1 MRLNLLHAN
10 DRPGEYPA
18 SYYAV
23 TRTPLDPFP
32 KLQGAQSADVAIV
45 GGGYM
50 GLSAALH
57 LAEKGLSV
65 VLLEAHRVGFGASGR
80 NGGQVGSGQR
90 QDQVW
95 LEKTVGVGHAH
106 RLWDMAEDAKA
117 LVRDLI
123 ARHRMPV
130 PFRPGVAHACYTQAE
145 ATETRAYAEKLARD
159 YGYDQTEVL
168 DRTAIRRLIGSDRFA
183 GGAVDRGAGHIHPLN
198 FAVGLARAAAAA
210 GVRIHEGSEVQTLSP
225 GRKATLRTA
234 QGEVTADH
242 VILAGNG
249 YLGGLEPGYAS
260 RVMPINNFILATEP
274 LGDRAAGVLAE
285 PIAVADSNFVVNY
298 WRLSDDNRLLFGGG
312 ESYGYR
318 FPDILKTVRAP
329 MLKIY
334 PQLAD
339 VQITHAWGGTLA
351 ITMNRMPALMRP
363 QPNVL
368 AGSACSGHGVAL
380 STLTGKLLAETVT
393 GDATGF
399 DLLSSIPQPRFPG
412 GAALRWPLLVLAMT
426 WYGMRDRLGL

>member
-1 MRLNLLHAN
+1 MTGPGNTRQLLCR
-10 DRPGEYPA
+10 DPA
-18 SYYAV
+18 
-23 TRTPLDPFP
+23 TPLDPFAP
-32 KLQGAQSADVAIV
+32 LRGEVRADVCRGRGRIHRPV
-45 GGGYM
+45 GG
-50 GLSAALH
+50 AAPCRK
-57 LAEKGLSV
+57 AGLSV

-90 QDQVW
+90 QDQDW
-95 LEKTVGVGHAH
+95 IEKYTDAEVDHA
-106 RLWDMAEDAKA
+106 
-117 LVRDLI
+117 
-123 ARHRMPV
+123 
-130 PFRPGVAHACYTQAE
+130 
-145 ATETRAYAEKLARD
+145 RAYADHLATR
-159 YGYDQTEVL
+159 YNYTRTEVL
-168 DRTAIRRLIGSDRFA
+168 DRPGIRHLIGSDRFS
-183 GGAVDRGAGHIHPLN
+183 GGALDHGAGHIHPLN
-198 FAVGLARAAAAA
+198 FAIGLAKAASAA
-210 GVRIHEGSEVQTLSP
+210 GVRIHEESEVLSFTP
-225 GRKATLRTA
+225 GPKATLKTA
-234 QGEVTADH
+234 QGSVTADH

-249 YLGGLEPGYAS
+249 YIGGLEPSYPS
-260 RVMPINNFILATEP
+260 RVMPINNFIIATEP
-274 LGDRAAGVLAE
+274 LGDRAKDVLAE

-339 VQITHAWGGTLA
+339 VKITHAWGGTLA

-363 QPNVL
+363 HPNVL

-393 GDATGF
+393 GNAEGY
-399 DLLSSIPQPRFPG
+399 DLLASVPQPRFPG

-426 WYGMRDRLGL
+426 WYSMRDRLGL

>member
-10 DRPGEYPA
+10 DRRGEYPA
-18 SYYAV
+18 SYYAA
-23 TRTPLDPFP
+23 TRTAIDPFP
-32 KLQGAQSADVAIV
+32 PLAGDTQADVAVV
-45 GGGYM
+45 GGGYL

-57 LAEKGLSV
+57 LAQKGLSV
-65 VLLEAHRVGFGASGR
+65 VVLEAHRVGFGASGR

-95 LEKTVGVGHAH
+95 IEKAVGKDHAR

-130 PFRPGVAHACYTQAE
+130 TFHPGVAHACYSDAE
-145 ATETRAYAEKLARD
+145 VADVHRYAEKLTRD
-159 YGYDQTEVL
+159 YGYTWLEPL
-168 DRTAIRRLIGSDRFA
+168 DRAGIRRLIGSRAFA
-183 GGAVDRGAGHIHPLN
+183 GGEIDRGAGHIHPLN
-198 FAVGLARAAAAA
+198 FAIGLAAAAAAA
-210 GVRIHEGSEVQTLSP
+210 GARIHENSEVLRFQP
-225 GRKATLRTA
+225 GPRASLHTA
-234 QGEVTADH
+234 QGTVRADH

-249 YLGGLEPGYAS
+249 YIGGLEPSYPA

-274 LGDRAAGVLAE
+274 LGERAQEVLAE
-285 PIAVADSNFVVNY
+285 PVAVADSNFVVNY
-298 WRLSDDNRLLFGGG
+298 WRLSEDNRLLFGGG

-329 MLKIY
+329 LLKIY

-339 VQITHAWGGTLA
+339 VRISHAWGGTLA

-363 QPNVL
+363 HPNVL
-368 AGSACSGHGVAL
+368 AASACSGHGVAL
-380 STLTGKLLAETVT
+380 STLTGKLLAEAVA
-393 GDATGF
+393 GDAEGF
-399 DLLSSIPQPRFPG
+399 DLLSRIPQPRFPG
-412 GAALRWPLLVLAMT
+412 GALMRWPLLVLAMT
-426 WYGMRDRLGL
+426 WYSARDRIGF

>member
-1 MRLNLLHAN
+1 MDLLHVN
-10 DRPGEYPA
+10 DRRGEYPA
-18 SYYAV
+18 SFYAA
-23 TRTPLDPFP
+23 TRTPIDPFP
-32 KLQGAQSADVAIV
+32 ALQGEVRADVAVV

-57 LAEKGLSV
+57 LAHKGLNV
-65 VLLEAHRVGFGASGR
+65 VVLEAHRVGFGASGR

-95 LEKTVGVGHAH
+95 IEKAVGREHAR

-123 ARHRMPV
+123 DRHQMPV
-130 PFRPGVAHACYTQAE
+130 TFHPGVAHACYTDA
-145 ATETRAYAEKLARD
+145 ETREAHGYAEKLARD
-159 YGYDQTEVL
+159 YGYTQIEHL
-168 DRTAIRRLIGSDRFA
+168 DRAGIRRLIGSTSFA
-183 GGAVDRGAGHIHPLN
+183 GGEIDRGAGHIHPLN
-198 FAVGLARAAAAA
+198 FAIGLAKAAAAA
-210 GVRIHEGSEVQTLSP
+210 GARIHETSEVLSFTP
-225 GRKATLRTA
+225 GPKPVLRTA
-234 QGEVTADH
+234 QGSVTADH

-249 YLGGLEPGYAS
+249 YIGGLEPSYPS

-274 LGDRAAGVLAE
+274 LGDRAKDVLAE
-285 PIAVADSNFVVNY
+285 PVAVADSNFVVNY
-298 WRLSDDNRLLFGGG
+298 WRLSEDNRLLFGGG

-339 VQITHAWGGTLA
+339 VKISHAWGGTLA

-363 QPNVL
+363 HPNVL

-380 STLTGKLLAETVT
+380 STLTGKLLAEAVA
-393 GDATGF
+393 GNAAGF
-399 DLLSSIPQPRFPG
+399 DLLANIPQPRFPG
-412 GAALRWPLLVLAMT
+412 GATLRWPLLVLAMT
-426 WYGMRDRLGL
+426 WYSMRDRLGL

>member
-1 MRLNLLHAN
+1 MDLLHVN
-10 DRPGEYPA
+10 DRRGEYPA
-18 SYYAV
+18 SFYAA
-23 TRTPLDPFP
+23 TRTSLYPFP
-32 KLQGAQSADVAIV
+32 ALRGEVRADVAVV

-57 LAEKGLSV
+57 LAEKGLCV
-65 VLLEAHRVGFGASGR
+65 VVLEAHRVGFGASGR

-95 LEKTVGVGHAH
+95 LEKTVGRDHAH

-117 LVRDLI
+117 LVKDLI
-123 ARHRMPV
+123 ARHAMPV
-130 PFRPGVAHACYTQAE
+130 TFHPGVAHACYSDA
-145 ATETRAYAEKLARD
+145 ETRETHAYAEKLARD
-159 YGYDQTEVL
+159 YGYTQIEPL
-168 DRTAIRRLIGSDRFA
+168 DRSGIRRLIGSTSFA
-183 GGAVDRGAGHIHPLN
+183 GGEIDRGAGHIHPLN
-198 FAVGLARAAAAA
+198 FAIGLAKAAAAA
-210 GVRIHEGSEVQTLSP
+210 GARIHEESEVLSLTP
-225 GRKATLRTA
+225 GPKATLRTA
-234 QGEVTADH
+234 QGQLVADH

-249 YLGGLEPGYAS
+249 YIGGLEPGYPS

-274 LGDRAAGVLAE
+274 LGDRARDVLAE
-285 PIAVADSNFVVNY
+285 PVAVADSNFVVNY
-298 WRLSDDNRLLFGGG
+298 WRLSEDNRLLFGGG

-339 VQITHAWGGTLA
+339 VKIGHAWGGTLA

-363 QPNVL
+363 YPNVL

-380 STLTGKLLAETVT
+380 STLTGKLLAETVA
-393 GDATGF
+393 GNAEGF
-399 DLLSSIPQPRFPG
+399 DLLASIPQPRFPG
-412 GAALRWPLLVLAMT
+412 GATLRWPLLVLAMT
-426 WYGMRDRLGL
+426 WYSMRDRLGL

>member
-1 MRLNLLHAN
+1 MVNLLHAN
-10 DRPGEYPA
+10 DRTGEYPS
-18 SYYAV
+18 SYYAA
-23 TRTPLDPFP
+23 TRTALDPFP
-32 KLQGAQSADVAIV
+32 ALQGETRADVAVV

-65 VLLEAHRVGFGASGR
+65 VVLEAHRVGFGASGR

-95 LEKTVGVGHAH
+95 IEKAVGRDHAH

-123 ARHRMPV
+123 ARHQMPV
-130 PFRPGVAHACYTQAE
+130 TFHPGVAHACYSDAE
-145 ATETRAYAEKLARD
+145 AREVHGYAEKLARD
-159 YGYDQTEVL
+159 YGYTQLEPL
-168 DRTAIRRLIGSDRFA
+168 DRAGIRRLIGSKSFA
-183 GGAVDRGAGHIHPLN
+183 GGEIDRGAGHIHPLN
-198 FAVGLARAAAAA
+198 FAIGLARAAASA
-210 GVRIHEGSEVQTLSP
+210 GARIHEGSEVISFQP
-225 GRKATLRTA
+225 GPKATLRTA
-234 QGEVTADH
+234 QGQVTADH

-249 YLGGLEPGYAS
+249 YIGGLEPSYPS

-274 LGDRAAGVLAE
+274 LGDRAAEVLAE
-285 PIAVADSNFVVNY
+285 PVAVADSNFVVNY
-298 WRLSDDNRLLFGGG
+298 WRLSEDNRLLFGGG

-339 VQITHAWGGTLA
+339 VKITHAWGGTLA

-363 QPNVL
+363 HPNVL

-380 STLTGKLLAETVT
+380 STLTGRLLAEAVSGQTE
-393 GDATGF
+393 GF
-399 DLLSSIPQPRFPG
+399 DLLARIPQPRFPG
-412 GAALRWPLLVLAMT
+412 GAALRWPMLVLAMT
-426 WYGMRDRLGL
+426 WYSMRDRLGL

>member
-1 MRLNLLHAN
+1 MPLNLLHAN
-10 DRPGEYPA
+10 DRQGEYPA
-18 SYYAV
+18 SYYAA
-23 TRTPLDPFP
+23 TRTALDPFP
-32 KLQGAQSADVAIV
+32 ALTGEVRADVAVV
-45 GGGYM
+45 GAGYM

-65 VLLEAHRVGFGASGR
+65 VVLEAHRVGFGASGR

-90 QDQVW
+90 QDQDW
-95 LEKTVGVGHAH
+95 IEKAVGMDHAR

-123 ARHRMPV
+123 ARHQMPV
-130 PFRPGVAHACYTQAE
+130 PFRPGVAHACYTASE
-145 ATETRAYAEKLARD
+145 VDHARAYADHLARH
-159 YGYDQTEVL
+159 YNYTQAEVF
-168 DRTAIRRLIGSDRFA
+168 DRAGIRRLIGSDSFA
-183 GGAVDRGAGHIHPLN
+183 GGALDHGAGHLHPLN
-198 FAVGLARAAAAA
+198 FAIGLAKAATAA
-210 GVRIHEGSEVQTLSP
+210 GVRIHEGSEVLSLTP
-225 GRKATLRTA
+225 GPKATLKIA
-234 QGEVTADH
+234 QGSVTADH

-249 YLGGLEPGYAS
+249 YIGGLEPTYPS
-260 RVMPINNFILATEP
+260 RVMPINNFIVATEP
-274 LGDRAAGVLAE
+274 LGDRAKDILAQ

-339 VQITHAWGGTLA
+339 TKITHAWGGTLA

-363 QPNVL
+363 HPNVL

-393 GDATGF
+393 GNAAGF
-399 DLLSSIPQPRFPG
+399 DTLASVPQPRFPG
-412 GAALRWPLLVLAMT
+412 GATLRWPLLVLAMT
-426 WYGMRDRLGL
+426 WYSMRDRLGL